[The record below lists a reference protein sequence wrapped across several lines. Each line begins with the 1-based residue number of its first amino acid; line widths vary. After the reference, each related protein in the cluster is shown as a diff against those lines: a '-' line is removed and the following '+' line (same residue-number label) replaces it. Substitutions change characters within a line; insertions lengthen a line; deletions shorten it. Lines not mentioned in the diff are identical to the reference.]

1 MSGQGHGQGHGQ
13 DHDILFIPGPTEVCP
28 EVRAALALPQVG
40 HRMPECKEL
49 LASVR
54 RKLAPLFATTQH
66 VLLESCPATGL
77 MEAAIRNLVPER
89 SLHLTCG
96 AFSERWHKL
105 ARACGRKADAAAVA
119 WGQANDE
126 EALAAALAA
135 KSYDAVCVTH
145 NETSTGVMNPLARLA
160 SVVREQQPDAL
171 VLVDTVSSLAGA
183 PVDFD
188 AVGLDLAFAS
198 TQKCLALPGGATVY
212 AMSERAI
219 ERARSVPARGWLLD
233 FVRALEGLDVGN
245 SVATPSIPHLYALD
259 LQLDRIAVEGI
270 DARYARHL
278 AMAER
283 TRAWVAEQGLTM
295 FGDAHFLSPT
305 VACINAGDLDVADL
319 VQRVRQEG
327 FVIGNGYGPLK
338 GKTFR
343 IGHMGDHSVE
353 MLAQLL
359 AAMS

>member
-1 MSGQGHGQGHGQ
+1 M
-13 DHDILFIPGPTEVCP
+13 TAT
-28 EVRAALALPQVG
+28 VRLSFWVPPDRSAEFQTV
-40 HRMPECKEL
+40 
-49 LASVR
+49 
-54 RKLAPLFATTQH
+54 H
-66 VLLESCPATGL
+66 VA
-77 MEAAIRNLVPER
+77 
-89 SLHLTCG
+89 
-96 AFSERWHKL
+96 KL
-105 ARACGRKADAAAVA
+105 ARLLGRHGLEQGVEPRRIDRQSHAAA
-119 WGQANDE
+119 
-126 EALAAALAA
+126 
-135 KSYDAVCVTH
+135 
-145 NETSTGVMNPLARLA
+145 
-160 SVVREQQPDAL
+160 
-171 VLVDTVSSLAGA
+171 
-183 PVDFD
+183 
-188 AVGLDLAFAS
+188 
-198 TQKCLALPGGATVY
+198 
-212 AMSERAI
+212 
-219 ERARSVPARGWLLD
+219 
-233 FVRALEGLDVGN
+233 
-245 SVATPSIPHLYALD
+245 ALD